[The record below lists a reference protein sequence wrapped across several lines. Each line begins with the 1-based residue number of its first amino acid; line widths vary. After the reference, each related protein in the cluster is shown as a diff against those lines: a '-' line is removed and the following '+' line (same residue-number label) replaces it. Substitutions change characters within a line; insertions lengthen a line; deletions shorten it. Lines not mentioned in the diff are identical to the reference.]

1 MIKPE
6 TRGFLLHIPELQ
18 ANIEEHTGII
28 LCPPEWF
35 SYDPELRLELL
46 ANWIYGLQ
54 RLHEAT
60 EVQMN
65 TDNAIRKAMKK

>member
-1 MIKPE
+1 MTK
-6 TRGFLLHIPELQ
+6 LPELQ
-18 ANIEEHTGII
+18 AKIDEQMGII

-35 SYDPELRLELL
+35 NYDPALRLELL
-46 ANWIYGLQ
+46 NNWIYGLQ

-65 TDNAIRKAMKK
+65 TDDAIRKAMKK

>member
-1 MIKPE
+1 MIN
-6 TRGFLLHIPELQ
+6 LPELHAKLDEQ
-18 ANIEEHTGII
+18 MGII

-35 SYDPELRLELL
+35 NYDPALRLELL
-46 ANWIYGLQ
+46 NNWIYGLQ

-65 TDNAIRKAMKK
+65 TDDAIRKAMKK

>member
-1 MIKPE
+1 M
-6 TRGFLLHIPELQ
+6 
-18 ANIEEHTGII
+18 GII

-35 SYDPELRLELL
+35 TYDHALRLELL
-46 ANWIYGLQ
+46 NGWIYGLQ

-65 TDNAIRKAMKK
+65 TDDAIRKAMKK

>member
-1 MIKPE
+1 MIN
-6 TRGFLLHIPELQ
+6 LPELHAKLDEQ
-18 ANIEEHTGII
+18 MGII

-35 SYDPELRLELL
+35 NYDSALRLELL
-46 ANWIYGLQ
+46 NNWIYGLQ

-65 TDNAIRKAMKK
+65 TDDAIRKAMKK

>member
-1 MIKPE
+1 M
-6 TRGFLLHIPELQ
+6 
-18 ANIEEHTGII
+18 GII

-35 SYDPELRLELL
+35 NYDPALRLELL
-46 ANWIYGLQ
+46 DDWLYGLR

-65 TDNAIRKAMKK
+65 TDDAIRKAMKK